1 MSLTSILFYFAVSLF
16 IVYYFFIL
24 LFIISWLVL
33 QNFVSVNY
41 NKLQKNSKKTKSTE
55 IQQKKALLASICH
68 VTRALLLRT
77 ALKINK

>member
-41 NKLQKNSKKTKSTE
+41 NKLQKNKKTKSTE
-55 IQQKKALLASICH
+55 IQQKKAL
-68 VTRALLLRT
+68 
-77 ALKINK
+77 